1 MNIVLAILGLG
12 LVIALAVIGFVIQL
26 YNALV
31 RQRNEVRN
39 AWAQID
45 VQLKRR
51 HDLIPN
57 LVATVKG
64 YMQHERE
71 TLEAVIK
78 ARQQVV
84 ELRGG
89 SVQERAQMENM
100 LSQTLKSLFALTETY
115 PELQANEN
123 FLALQEEIT
132 STENKIGFARQY
144 YNDAAME
151 LGNKVELFPSNLV
164 AGMFNFKPEPFFEV
178 DSAAERTA
186 PQVSFG

>member
-12 LVIALAVIGFVIQL
+12 LVIVIAVIGLVIQI

-57 LVATVKG
+57 LVETVKG
-64 YMQHERE
+64 FMQHERE
-71 TLEAVIK
+71 TLEAVVK

-84 ELRGG
+84 DLRGG
-89 SVQERAQMENM
+89 NLQERAQMENV
-100 LSQTLKSLFALTETY
+100 LSQTLKSLFAVTESY
-115 PELQANEN
+115 PDLKANGN

-151 LGNKVELFPSNLV
+151 LSNKTELFPSNII

-178 DSAAERTA
+178 ENVVEREA
-186 PQVSFG
+186 PQVNFG